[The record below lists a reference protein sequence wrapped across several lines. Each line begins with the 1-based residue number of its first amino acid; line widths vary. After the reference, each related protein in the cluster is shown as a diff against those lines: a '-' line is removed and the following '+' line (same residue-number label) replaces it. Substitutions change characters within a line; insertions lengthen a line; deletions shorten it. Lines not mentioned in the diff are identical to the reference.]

1 MMQAT
6 IGGDAVFVFGVWI
19 IIGIIVTI
27 RLRNSSASRVSR
39 MGLERYV
46 EPIIPRDDVF
56 YRRAVDSIPATDRM
70 IHHLRSPLAAGM
82 VEEWNK
88 MKEEFAPLPE
98 SNRTGKVTRAMR
110 TARRIDRMSWRV
122 AVLAAAENGDED
134 ARLTIV
140 DDLLEDLFFAYETCS
155 LDDETRVPIRDGIAA
170 VTRRARAL
178 KGDLA
183 SPQFFQHFM
192 GICSQYAAVMRD
204 ARPVLFRS
212 IMKAIDET
220 PPVFSE
226 ELWVFGTG
234 IDGLVPWMHAYAVK
248 EYVDYRSDD

>member
-1 MMQAT
+1 
-6 IGGDAVFVFGVWI
+6 
-19 IIGIIVTI
+19 
-27 RLRNSSASRVSR
+27 
-39 MGLERYV
+39 
-46 EPIIPRDDVF
+46 
-56 YRRAVDSIPATDRM
+56 
-70 IHHLRSPLAAGM
+70 M

-110 TARRIDRMSWRV
+110 TARRIDRMSRRV

-155 LDDETRVPIRDGIAA
+155 LEDETRVPIRDGIAA

-234 IDGLVPWMHAYAVK
+234 IDGLVPWMHAYAVN